1 MDIVYNYLFPDRLIN
16 SIESNNIEEVN
27 AIINSSYCS
36 KELLKYTTS
45 YNGIDALHLACE
57 MYPEYVKII
66 LSSNCIDSYEFFEEL
81 IKKEHYGL
89 NSLMTACKYQPEVVK
104 YILEHKYFTEKILKL
119 K

>member
-16 SIESNNIEEVN
+16 AIQSSNNIEEVK

-36 KELLKYTTS
+36 KELLTYTTS
-45 YNGIDALHLACE
+45 YDGIDALHLACE
-57 MYPEYVKII
+57 RYPKCVKII

-89 NSLMTACKYQPEVVK
+89 NQLMIACKY
-104 YILEHKYFTEKILKL
+104 
-119 K
+119 